1 MIFRIS
7 IILIIIFNYS
17 KSICF
22 GINQVKVDSLLF
34 LIDNEKNDTIRAHQL
49 ITLCWQLRTEFPEL
63 AFKYGLKAQEI
74 YDKYNLNCEKCKLYN
89 YLGIIKRNV
98 TDYAA
103 SVEYF
108 YKAVALAKEANCN
121 DELAYAYNNLAESFS
136 NIENKNESLEYYNL
150 SNSIFLQTKNYKGL
164 GFNLFSLG
172 IFYSKLNDIE
182 KAKTFFQKSLDY
194 KLKYHDNRSIANNY
208 LQIGRCYLVKCN
220 FDSALIYFRKA
231 EDLNEIANEGLY
243 THLYF
248 FYGYFYT
255 QKNEI
260 NKAIRYYNI
269 SRDHSRTS
277 SFYRNFVDC
286 SDSLKF
292 LYAKKGDYEN
302 YYKTHLES
310 DSIRNVFYNNSYPD
324 ILKQSIV
331 KYELEKLN
339 QKIEND
345 KLTENQKYQ
354 SKILA
359 QKIVSFFL
367 ISLIILSIIFAYLFL
382 KNSKILNKIN
392 QVLILKNEEI
402 KSKEIAI
409 QTQNQ
414 QLNELNNTKDKFLS
428 IVTHDLKNPFSGI
441 IKLTDIALSNDF
453 IHNKEKTEQNL
464 NLIHTAAVNA
474 NKLLENLLSWSK
486 SQTSKLEY
494 LPQNYNLNE
503 LINDNLNIVRNQ
515 IETKNIALVNNISS
529 SSNIYV
535 DFNMINTVF
544 RNLMTNAVKFTRQNG
559 KIEIYSNETEKSVH
573 ILFQDNGIG
582 ISKDLLPK
590 LFSLNEKVFSK
601 DTDGNFGTGLGL
613 ILCKEFVEKNNGE
626 IWIES
631 EENKGTKV
639 HILLPKT

>member
-1 MIFRIS
+1 M
-7 IILIIIFNYS
+7 
-17 KSICF
+17 
-22 GINQVKVDSLLF
+22 DSLLY
-34 LIDNEKNDTIRAHQL
+34 LIDNEKNDTLRAHHL
-49 ITLCWQLRTEFPEL
+49 ITLCRQLRTEFPEL
-63 AFKYGLKAQEI
+63 AFKYGLKSQEI
-74 YDKYNLNCEKCKLYN
+74 YDKYNLNYEKCKLYN

-121 DELAYAYNNLAESFS
+121 DELAYAYNNLAESFL

-150 SNSIFLQTKNYKGL
+150 SNSIFLQTKNFKGL

-172 IFYSKLNDIE
+172 IYYSRLNEIE
-182 KAKTFFQKSLDY
+182 KAKTFFEKSLYY
-194 KLKYHDNRSIANNY
+194 KLKYHDNRSIASNY

-248 FYGYFYT
+248 FYGYFYS

-260 NKAIRYYNI
+260 DKAIQYFTI

-277 SFYRNFVDC
+277 SFYKNFVDC

-292 LYAKKGDYEN
+292 LYAKKGDFEN
-302 YYKTHLES
+302 YYKAHIES
-310 DSIRNVFYNNSYPD
+310 DSIRNVYYNNSYPD

-359 QKIVSFFL
+359 QKIVSIFL
-367 ISLIILSIIFAYLFL
+367 ISLIILSIIFAYLFF
-382 KNSKILNKIN
+382 KNSKIVNKIN

-441 IKLTDIALSNDF
+441 VKLTDIALSNDF

-494 LPQNYNLNE
+494 LPQNYSLDE
-503 LINDNLNIVRNQ
+503 LINENLNIVRNQ
-515 IETKNIALVNNISS
+515 IETKNIVLVNNISTT
-529 SSNIYV
+529 SNIFV

-544 RNLMTNAVKFTRQNG
+544 RNILTNAVKFTRQNG
-559 KIEIYSNETEKSVH
+559 KIEIYSTESEKSVH

-631 EENKGTKV
+631 DEKEKF
-639 HILLPKT
+639 HFIPKT